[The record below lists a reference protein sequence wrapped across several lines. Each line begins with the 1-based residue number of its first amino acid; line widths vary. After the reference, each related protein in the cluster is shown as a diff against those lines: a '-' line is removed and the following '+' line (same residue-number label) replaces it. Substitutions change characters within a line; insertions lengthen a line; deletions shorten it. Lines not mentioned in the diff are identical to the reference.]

1 MGTQSIANDSAPA
14 QDWQSATELP
24 FEPLPQFRQNALE
37 DSAERA
43 DCCGKRIGI
52 FIVTYNAVT
61 TLNKVLR
68 RITPHVWRNVEQVV
82 VADDASQD
90 ATFELAVG
98 IQALRNLSKLKVLK
112 HPKNLGYGGNQKAGY
127 QYFIEQG
134 LILSCFCMAMGNMRR
149 SCCRTCIRH

>member
-1 MGTQSIANDSAPA
+1 MGTPGIATQPAPA
-14 QDWQSATELP
+14 PDWHNPADLP

-43 DCCGKRIGI
+43 DCRGKRIGI

-98 IQALRNLSKLKVLK
+98 IQAL
-112 HPKNLGYGGNQKAGY
+112 
-127 QYFIEQG
+127 
-134 LILSCFCMAMGNMRR
+134 
-149 SCCRTCIRH
+149 